1 MIVVCTILIL
11 LFSFLIWLLI
21 TPIRLI
27 IDSSQNKYFI
37 QWIGLGRIA
46 LIATKEEWFFRLKIG
61 FWKKKIGFQSI
72 VDEWTK
78 EDKTKEDKKIPTT
91 NKKKKKS
98 SFFKSMEKV
107 RQVLKSFNVK
117 TFKVDID
124 TDNYYLNA
132 LLIPAFQVLNKN
144 NQHRIAINFRNQNNV
159 LVNIENRLIKIIYSI
174 LAKS

>member
-1 MIVVCTILIL
+1 MIVVWTILIL

-27 IDSSQNKYFI
+27 IDSSQNKYLL

-61 FWKKKIGFQSI
+61 FWGKKISFQSI
-72 VDEWTK
+72 MNEWTK
-78 EDKTKEDKKIPTT
+78 EDKTKEDKKVPTT
-91 NKKKKKS
+91 NKKS
-98 SFFKSMEKV
+98 SFFKSMKKV

-132 LLIPAFQVLNKN
+132 LLIPAFQLFHKD

-159 LVNIENRLIKIIYSI
+159 HVNIENRLVKVIYS
-174 LAKS
+174 LLT